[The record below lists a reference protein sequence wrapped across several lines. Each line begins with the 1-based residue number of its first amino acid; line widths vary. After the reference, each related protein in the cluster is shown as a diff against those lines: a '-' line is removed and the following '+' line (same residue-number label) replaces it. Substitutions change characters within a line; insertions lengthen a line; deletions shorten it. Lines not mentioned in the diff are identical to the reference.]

1 MRPGV
6 LLFEHELLHAFV
18 VHFLDHSFPKQAVR
32 RDRLFRTHD
41 LFQFHMVL
49 LGLETDPSM
58 LPCDIFSSQERHV
71 ELNDS
76 CMRILREDP

>member
-1 MRPGV
+1 MSCCM
-6 LLFEHELLHAFV
+6 LLLCTSWITRFQNRLSDV
-18 VHFLDHSFPKQAVR
+18 T
-32 RDRLFRTHD
+32 RLFRTHD

-49 LGLETDPSM
+49 LGLETDPSI
-58 LPCDIFSSQERHV
+58 LPCDIFWSQERHV